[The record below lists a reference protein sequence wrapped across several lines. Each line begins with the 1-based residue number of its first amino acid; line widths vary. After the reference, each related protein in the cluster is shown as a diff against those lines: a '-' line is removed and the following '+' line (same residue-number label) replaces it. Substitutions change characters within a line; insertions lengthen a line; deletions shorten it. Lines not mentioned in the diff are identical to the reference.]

1 MNKKVYQNINLT
13 CVFQNTNPN
22 FGNNGVNQQ
31 GSLNPNPS
39 SLNPQVISGML
50 SPIANGDVLF
60 QETLP
65 RKRVIRN
72 SRLYEGQYVNVVR
85 RKDGLY
91 YPFLKAFNPK
101 EIADK
106 NDFAFRIYTEIN
118 EALNTID

>member
-22 FGNNGVNQQ
+22 FTNEVINSVKS
-31 GSLNPNPS
+31 GSP
-39 SLNPQVISGML
+39 VVVSGML
-50 SPIANGDVLF
+50 SPTDGGVLF

-65 RKRVIRN
+65 RKRDIRN
-72 SRLYEGQYVNVVR
+72 SRLYEGTLVNVVR

-101 EIADK
+101 EIEDK
-106 NDFAFRIYTEIN
+106 NEFAFRIYSEIN

>member
-22 FGNNGVNQQ
+22 FGNNVTVNA
-31 GSLNPNPS
+31 SNTANPM
-39 SLNPQVISGML
+39 VISGML
-50 SPIANGDVLF
+50 SPTADGNVLF

-65 RKRVIRN
+65 RKRDIRN

-91 YPFLKAFNPK
+91 FPFLKAFNPK
-101 EIADK
+101 EIADT
-106 NDFAFRIYTEIN
+106 NDYAFRIYSEIN
-118 EALNTID
+118 EALSSID